1 MRVLLKIS
9 PQSQITL
16 RKDLRA
22 ALGPCSHVEVE
33 VEAVKGRLILR
44 PAAGLTLD
52 EAREAYGKHGITV
65 EVLKEALTIVKR
77 RQGGAS
83 E

>member
-33 VEAVKGRLILR
+33 AVKGRLILR
-44 PAAGLTLD
+44 PALGMTLD
-52 EAREAYGKHGITV
+52 EAREAYGKHGITE
-65 EVLKEALTIVKR
+65 EVLREALRIVKR
-77 RQGGAS
+77 RQEVPSG
-83 E
+83 